1 MTRTPPAE
9 RPLPDQERLFADV
22 LTRLDLSDVTGTTRV
37 TEVTR
42 TRPHRRLTQVVG
54 TAAAAAVVVAGVAVV
69 SHQRGSGSVQPGG
82 QPAASDRIPSGAT
95 VSLAS
100 STSTASETS
109 TAADLALQTGALT
122 TEAAVALAQRCAA
135 AGQGT
140 AGQPTPQVDVESVT
154 YGYALALPSWTLPE
168 QTVSFTDPTTH
179 LVYGCVA
186 RGEHI
191 QLDVLAGPA
200 ATLRSGKQCDYPP
213 SAEFPVTPTDSF
225 GFGPSGAGGWF
236 RVGPTVDRLRERV
249 TLDGQAPGPWV
260 SSLARG
266 GVAYL
271 VANDTRGDTAPA
283 SGYRVEIQAVDAEG
297 ALLTPPPAQSGGC
310 VLVPSQGMTK
320 VIDVSVDSNGRVDV
334 TER

>member
-1 MTRTPPAE
+1 M
-9 RPLPDQERLFADV
+9 
-22 LTRLDLSDVTGTTRV
+22 
-37 TEVTR
+37 
-42 TRPHRRLTQVVG
+42 
-54 TAAAAAVVVAGVAVV
+54 
-69 SHQRGSGSVQPGG
+69 
-82 QPAASDRIPSGAT
+82 
-95 VSLAS
+95 
-100 STSTASETS
+100 
-109 TAADLALQTGALT
+109 
-122 TEAAVALAQRCAA
+122 AQRCAA

-271 VANDTRGDTAPA
+271 VANDTRGDTGPA
-283 SGYRVEIQAVDAEG
+283 SGYRVEMQAVDAEG